1 MTGSVTVR
9 PARTVD
15 AGSLLE
21 LLGAHDLEA
30 RLGGDASEIEVG
42 FADEDEERVL
52 AEVSDALD
60 EWLADCGLPFVPQQ
74 VGRRSY
80 VIRPPAE

>member
-1 MTGSVTVR
+1 MTGSVSVR

-21 LLGAHDLEA
+21 TLSAHDLVA
-30 RLGGDASEIEVG
+30 RLGGDESEIEVG
-42 FADEDEERVL
+42 FAEEDEERVL

-60 EWLADCGLPFVPQQ
+60 EWLAECGLPFVPQQ
-74 VGRRSY
+74 VGRRAY
-80 VIRPPAE
+80 VVRPPAE